1 MRPPRRPTAAE
12 RRAELA
18 LRVSAAGDDGEKAAY
33 LLCRVVEPS
42 DLTALVR
49 VVIPEGPVSPEVF
62 DACAD
67 GFSMWST
74 EQAIRSTD
82 EHDPDPRA
90 RK

>member
-12 RRAELA
+12 RRADLIG
-18 LRVSAAGDDGEKAAY
+18 RVVAAGDDAERAGY
-33 LLCRVVEPS
+33 LLARLVKPD

-49 VVIPEGPVSPEVF
+49 VVVPEGPVPPAVF

-67 GFSMWST
+67 GFSMWSV

-82 EHDPDPRA
+82 EHAPDPRA